1 LEVSSPSR
9 QIVGRRKTSFG
20 PHRQPSLVNLLSF
33 FNVFQF
39 SAQVA
44 VEISLALCELLLAV
58 DEHFEV

>member
-1 LEVSSPSR
+1 
-9 QIVGRRKTSFG
+9 
-20 PHRQPSLVNLLSF
+20 LSF

-39 SAQVA
+39 SAQAA